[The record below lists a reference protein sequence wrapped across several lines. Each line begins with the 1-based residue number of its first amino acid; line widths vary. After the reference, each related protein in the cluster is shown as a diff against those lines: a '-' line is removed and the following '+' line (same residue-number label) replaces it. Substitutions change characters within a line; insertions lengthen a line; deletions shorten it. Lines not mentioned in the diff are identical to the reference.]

1 MFKQTSKQMQ
11 RSSWPESGRHLWLF
25 SSRLSK
31 HTLQTLQWND
41 LSLWILRKRKNWH
54 RIEKFRIHF
63 YHNVNALQTFS
74 TKFGTGQKA
83 KDKPNHPKTE
93 LNKQTNKITLKQPRK
108 QLKPKRTRPW
118 SLETH
123 QQIPHWL
130 QWYGFLSM
138 LVKCLQIEQK

>member
-11 RSSWPESGRHLWLF
+11 HSSWPESGRHLWLF

-41 LSLWILRKRKNWH
+41 LSLWILRKQKNWH
-54 RIEKFRIHF
+54 RIQKFCIHF
-63 YHNVNALQTFS
+63 CHNVNALRFQPS
-74 TKFGTGQKA
+74 SELAKGK

-93 LNKQTNKITLKQPRK
+93 LNKNQIALKQPRK
-108 QLKPKRTRPW
+108 QLKPNRTRPW

-123 QQIPHWL
+123 RQIPHWS